1 MGIGISIFLIA
12 VGAVF
17 AFAVNLPVTGVDLN
31 VVGAIL
37 MGVGFATLL
46 YTLVWWSDAMP
57 WRRDQTVIRA
67 RYVEPDVSGHYP
79 PATPIRRER
88 ITEYERRAS

>member
-1 MGIGISIFLIA
+1 MGIGISIFVIA
-12 VGAVF
+12 VGAVLT
-17 AFAVNLPVTGVDLN
+17 FAVSVPVTGIDLN

-37 MGVGFATLL
+37 MGVGFFALL

-67 RYVEPDVSGHYP
+67 TYVDGDAHGGVVHRSGVNV
-79 PATPIRRER
+79 
-88 ITEYERRAS
+88 

>member
-1 MGIGISIFLIA
+1 MGFGISIFLIA
-12 VGAVF
+12 AGAVL
-17 AFAVNLPVTGVDLN
+17 AFAVNVPVTGVDLN

-37 MGVGFATLL
+37 MGVGFVTLL

-57 WRRDQTVIRA
+57 WRRDQTEIHA
-67 RYVEPDVSGHYP
+67 RYVEPSVSRDLRL
-79 PATPIRRER
+79 ATPIRRER

>member
-1 MGIGISIFLIA
+1 MGIGISIFVIA
-12 VGAVF
+12 VGAVL
-17 AFAVNLPVTGVDLN
+17 AFAVNVPVTGIDLN

-37 MGVGFATLL
+37 MGVGFFALL

-67 RYVEPDVSGHYP
+67 RYVEPDVPTANVH
-79 PATPIRRER
+79 PIRRER
-88 ITEYERRAS
+88 VTEYERRAG

>member
-12 VGAVF
+12 AGAVL
-17 AFAVNLPVTGVDLN
+17 AFAVNVPVTGVDLN

-37 MGVGFATLL
+37 MGVGSFALL

-67 RYVEPDVSGHYP
+67 RYAEPDGAAGLAS
-79 PATPIRRER
+79 ATPIRRER
-88 ITEYERRAS
+88 VTTYERRAS